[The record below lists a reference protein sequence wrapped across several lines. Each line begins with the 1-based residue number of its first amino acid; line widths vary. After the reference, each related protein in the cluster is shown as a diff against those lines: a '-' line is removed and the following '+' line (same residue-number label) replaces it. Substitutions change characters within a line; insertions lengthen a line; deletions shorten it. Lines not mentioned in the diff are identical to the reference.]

1 VNAYEPLISAQKG
14 AAEGIISASV
24 FSSIG
29 TLAGMPLDQS
39 AALGVVGG
47 AIIGIVKAF
56 RNRRK
61 QRRKRGL

>member
-1 VNAYEPLISAQKG
+1 MNVYEPMISVEKG
-14 AAEGIISASV
+14 ATEGVISASV

-29 TLAGMPLDQS
+29 TLAGLPLEQA

-47 AIIGIVKAF
+47 AIIGIFKGF

-61 QRRKRGL
+61 QRIKRGL